1 VVRINK
7 KPKFNF
13 LNYQSLTIITTLVII
28 IIMIY
33 ILTGRNC
40 IIQAVTGMPCPACGI
55 TRAFISL
62 LQLNFWDA
70 MMYNPLI
77 LLLPVVGLA
86 LILSETHKFITRSVS
101 FNIAIIIMI
110 ALVFGVYIYRMIIY
124 FPHTT
129 PMVYWERS
137 LLGVILRAAGAI

>member
-1 VVRINK
+1 
-7 KPKFNF
+7 
-13 LNYQSLTIITTLVII
+13 
-28 IIMIY
+28 MIY

-55 TRAFISL
+55 TRAFTSL